1 MRYNFV
7 EDFAAMPKISILI
20 PVYNAEKYLRECLD
34 SVLAQTF
41 ADFEVICCND
51 GSTDSSL
58 AILRE
63 YAGRDPR
70 IRLLSKENEGS
81 SATRNACLAQ
91 AQGEYLYFVDNDDLI
106 APNTLEDLYGA
117 ARADG
122 LDVVYANPNWIAE
135 RPDMK
140 DPYAGV
146 KDPTADEMKI
156 QRGDELFVSL
166 VNGSNYYAAPWRRFI
181 RKAYADSIGLAFN
194 GQASPNED
202 NLFSFYTDLNAV
214 RVKFLPG
221 RYYIHRSHDGST
233 MIQLSRKI
241 SMGKN
246 IVSHMICA
254 FEIMKYSSERP
265 WPEPV
270 RKAVQ
275 KRVITLMNGA
285 LRFFESSGLAQKEI
299 DWRGHWI
306 EENLFA
312 FQLMIRRRTTC
323 PHGVKEAGQGAPCPV
338 HEELESVK
346 GSRAYRLGKLLVSP
360 LKKLKARLS

>member
-1 MRYNFV
+1 
-7 EDFAAMPKISILI
+7 MPKVSILI

-41 ADFEVICCND
+41 SDFEVICCND

-58 AILRE
+58 DILNE
-63 YAGRDPR
+63 YAGRDSR
-70 IRLLSKENEGS
+70 IKVLSKKNEGS
-81 SATRNACLAQ
+81 SATRNVCLAQ
-91 AQGEYLYFVDNDDLI
+91 ASGEFLYFVDNDDLI
-106 APNTLEDLYGA
+106 APNTLEDLYKA
-117 ARADG
+117 AMEDN

-146 KDPTADEMKI
+146 KDPTAEEMKV
-156 QRGDELFVSL
+156 QHGSALFVSL
-166 VNGSNYYAAPWRRFI
+166 VNESNYYAAPWRRFI
-181 RKAYADSIGLAFN
+181 RKSYADSIGLKFN

-202 NLFSFYTDLNAV
+202 NLFSFYTDLNAK

-233 MIQLSRKI
+233 MIQLAKKI

-254 FEIMKYSSERP
+254 FEIMKYSSGQS

-270 RKAVQ
+270 RRAVQ
-275 KRVITLMNGA
+275 RRTITLMNGA
-285 LRFFESSGLAQKEI
+285 LRFFESSGLNQKEI

-323 PHGVKEAGQGAPCPV
+323 PCGIKEAGQGKTCPV
-338 HEELESVK
+338 HEELVALK
-346 GSRAYRLGKLLVSP
+346 QSRAYRLGTFLVTP
-360 LKKLKARLS
+360 LKKLKARFF